1 MIDAHFAILGALI
14 VLTGNAAYARDTVR
28 GNTQPNRV
36 TWVLWGLAPM
46 IAFAAEVVQ
55 GVGLNAVLTLAVG
68 FGPLL
73 VVAASFLDPRAYAR
87 VTPFDAGCGVLS
99 LIALGAWAA
108 TGRGNLAILLSILAD
123 FLAALPT
130 IRKAYRLPHTEHA
143 VAFLSGVVGATIT
156 LLTIKAEDW
165 GFASV
170 AFPAYIALDSGL
182 IAVLILVPRPSRS
195 AVPVEP
201 ER

>member
-14 VLTGNAAYARDTVR
+14 VLTGNAAYALDTVR

-36 TWVLWGLAPM
+36 SWMLWALAPM

-55 GVGLNAVLTLAVG
+55 GVGLDAVLTFAVG

-73 VVAASFLDPRAYAR
+73 VVVASFLDPKAYAR

-99 LIALGAWAA
+99 LVALGAWAA

-123 FLAALPT
+123 FLAAIPT
-130 IRKAYRLPHTEHA
+130 IRKAYRHPHTEHA
-143 VAFLSGVVGATIT
+143 VAFVSGVAGATIT
-156 LLTIKAEDW
+156 LLTIKGEEW

-182 IAVLILVPRPSRS
+182 IALLILMPRPRRP
-195 AVPVEP
+195 AVSGE
-201 ER
+201 

>member
-1 MIDAHFAILGALI
+1 MIDPRFAILGALI
-14 VLTGNAAYARDTVR
+14 VLSGNAAYARDTVR

-36 TWVLWGLAPM
+36 SWSLWALAPM
-46 IAFAAEVVQ
+46 IAFAAQVVQ

-73 VVAASFLDPRAYAR
+73 VVAASFLDPKAYAR
-87 VTPFDAGCGVLS
+87 VTPFDVGCGVLS
-99 LIALGAWAA
+99 LLALGAWAV

-123 FLAALPT
+123 FLAAIPT
-130 IRKAYRLPHTEHA
+130 IRKAYSAPHTEHA

-156 LLTIKAEDW
+156 LLTIKPEDW

-182 IAVLILVPRPSRS
+182 IAMLILAPRLGRRS
-195 AVPVEP
+195 VLPGE
-201 ER
+201 